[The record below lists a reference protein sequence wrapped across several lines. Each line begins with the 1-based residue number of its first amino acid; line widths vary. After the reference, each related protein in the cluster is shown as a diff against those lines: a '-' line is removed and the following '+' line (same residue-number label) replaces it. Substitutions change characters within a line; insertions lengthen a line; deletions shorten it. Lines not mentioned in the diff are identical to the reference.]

1 MTNAN
6 ALPIQARLRGSVA
19 AAAQAYTDAWF
30 NNPGTA
36 RPVHCIPAKETDTD
50 LVLAQGIKEAADR
63 IDALE
68 KALRE
73 AGDVI
78 ESYHK
83 STGIDLGDA
92 SRMPFYADT
101 MAKIDAALGEGE

>member
-68 KALRE
+68 KALQRVE
-73 AGDVI
+73 WEGDEHSQQIARAV
-78 ESYHK
+78 
-83 STGIDLGDA
+83 LGD
-92 SRMPFYADT
+92 ST
-101 MAKIDAALGEGE
+101 T

>member
-1 MTNAN
+1 MVKVRE
-6 ALPIQARLRGSVA
+6 LEWRGA
-19 AAAQAYTDAWF
+19 GDRIEAWF

-68 KALRE
+68 KALR
-73 AGDVI
+73 
-78 ESYHK
+78 
-83 STGIDLGDA
+83 
-92 SRMPFYADT
+92 FYADNA
-101 MAKIDAALGEGE
+101 AKCRLLHREGDVGRQALNDDGGFIARAALGEGE

>member
-73 AGDVI
+73 GRDLIAGDA
-78 ESYHK
+78 
-83 STGIDLGDA
+83 TGAEWKRGCSAFLQSA
-92 SRMPFYADT
+92 R
-101 MAKIDAALGEGE
+101 AALGEGE

>member
-73 AGDVI
+73 LAEMTEGY
-78 ESYHK
+78 SPL
-83 STGIDLGDA
+83 TGNSFPTTA
-92 SRMPFYADT
+92 SKVAR
-101 MAKIDAALGEGE
+101 AALGEGE